1 MIDRTAC
8 AQARVEGNRAMRR
21 RWVLVGCF
29 ACVAAACGGHTVD
42 LGSSGDGGA
51 SSGDGS
57 SGGGSSGGSSG
68 SSSGS
73 TGSNPLSGT
82 YKGYLESF
90 MFPDGSDTVVM
101 TLTFAAAGT
110 VTGTIFFGDGPPLA
124 PPTDPSVGYP
134 PGFRDQGSTLPASAL
149 LEGFD
154 FTILDGTYTAPRL
167 QLGFDPGQLWTKWC
181 ELQTS
186 YPYCNCPNGSD
197 GGCPSGSSYAC
208 LPNSA
213 TGQSGF
219 TCNYTPCG
227 DSMPMPID
235 CGRLALCDM
244 QVVACTCTATGCTV
258 PVPAVGGITF
268 DMQLNAGAL
277 DGSETGI
284 SSSVLNVHLTKQ
296 P

>member
-1 MIDRTAC
+1 
-8 AQARVEGNRAMRR
+8 MRR

-42 LGSSGDGGA
+42 LGSSGDGGP

-101 TLTFAAAGT
+101 TLTFAADST
-110 VTGTIFFGDGPPLA
+110 VMGTIFFGDGPLLA

-134 PGFRDQGSTLPASAL
+134 PGFRDQGSTVPASAL

-154 FTILDGTYTAPRL
+154 FTILAGTYTAPRL
-167 QLGFDPGQLWTKWC
+167 QLGFDPVQLWTTWC
-181 ELQTS
+181 ELQTA
-186 YPYCNCPNGSD
+186 YPFCNCPNGSD
-197 GGCPSGSSYAC
+197 GGCPSGSPYAC

-213 TGQSGF
+213 TGQSGL

-227 DSMPMPID
+227 DSTPMPID
-235 CGRLALCDM
+235 CGRLALCGG
-244 QVVACTCTATGCTV
+244 QVMACTCTATGC
-258 PVPAVGGITF
+258 AVATPPQAGITF